1 ELFRRLKIQDLIAT
15 TDLKLSAIY
24 HVWFS
29 VTTIVEPSA
38 TEDLFSGGESD
49 IQRIKANGKCTC
61 FFRRNPPNTNML
73 INGPIWAVF
82 YLIPLQLKRKRNHM
96 LEIVVKGKQDFR
108 AIYFSQ
114 CLVEWFV
121 VPPANTDQHKPRP
134 KNPNQKHRE
143 RTLEEY
149 MKLAAGS
156 SSAILFQGKRRLII
170 HSVTTPLIISSFTS

>member
-1 ELFRRLKIQDLIAT
+1 M
-15 TDLKLSAIY
+15 
-24 HVWFS
+24 
-29 VTTIVEPSA
+29 EPSA

-49 IQRIKANGKCTC
+49 IQRIKANGKCTG
-61 FFRRNPPNTNML
+61 FFWRNPPNTNML

-156 SSAILFQGKRRLII
+156 SSARCDDIVMDNELCIRNILQICWSNVKSKFVPWGK
-170 HSVTTPLIISSFTS
+170 PLQE